1 VDGYWDKL
9 VQRVKNVMPIAD
21 ELLSAGMLQPEPYS
35 KIRAA
40 KTNQEKMR
48 ELYEVLI
55 SGGNKVKSAFYSCL
69 EKHEPLLLSDLGKS
83 FWLLYHMCLD
93 LQYVLRCVLLKY
105 VLLQLLLKLQKL
117 LQNP

>member
-1 VDGYWDKL
+1 VDDHFDDL
-9 VQRVKNVMPIAD
+9 VQRVQMVMAIAD
-21 ELLSAGMLQPEPYS
+21 ELKARGMLQPEPYS
-35 KIRAA
+35 KIRAE

-48 ELYEVLI
+48 ELYEVLN
-55 SGGNKVKSAFYSCL
+55 SGGDKVKSAFYSCL
-69 EKHEPLLLSDLGKS
+69 EKHEPLLLRDLGKS

-93 LQYVLRCVLLKY
+93 LDYVLRYVLLKY